1 MPLAAGESSSLNS
14 SPVGA
19 GCRFANPL
27 DGRRDAAVERPETSF
42 AWRGDIALAYQT
54 LGEGSVPILYLQGWP
69 SNVELNWDQQRM
81 ARVLRGLARSR
92 KLVVMDVRGNGCSER
107 GTPGD
112 VWGRS
117 RRLDRRSRTSAST
130 SIPTSERSFPRS
142 MCRRSCSVEQTRR
155 TTPTQSRSTSLL
167 SGFRRPSW
175 SSFPAAIDPP
185 GSATRNRCYA

>member
-1 MPLAAGESSSLNS
+1 M
-14 SPVGA
+14 
-19 GCRFANPL
+19 
-27 DGRRDAAVERPETSF
+27 ERPETSF

-92 KLVVMDVRGNGCSER
+92 KLVVMDVRRKRVFRAWDAGGRLGPLE
-107 GTPGD
+107 TPGSTIAHIRKYIHTD
-112 VWGRS
+112 VRAILPS
-117 RRLDRRSRTSAST
+117 IHVPTLVFRRADA
-130 SIPTSERSFPRS
+130 EDD
-142 MCRRSCSVEQTRR
+142 
-155 TTPTQSRSTSLL
+155 TPTQSRSTSLL